1 MLYYKHNEIL
11 VNARLDLGNKKKLA
25 DDMLKNFFR
34 GANETHVRLLLFH
47 DHF

>member
-25 DDMLKNFFR
+25 DDMLKDFFR
-34 GANETHVRLLLFH
+34 RANETHVRLLLFH